1 MRHLILL
8 AATLFSLTCRAV
20 TPQELEKAIQFPVE
34 KYQLKNGL
42 TVLLHP
48 DASIPAV
55 SVQQWFR
62 VGSKD
67 EVMGR
72 TGLAHFFEHMMFKG
86 TKKFGKETWGKFLNG
101 KGAEMNAFTSDDYT
115 GYFINAPNES
125 LE

>member
-1 MRHLILL
+1 MRQLLLISL
-8 AATLFSLTCRAV
+8 AVFSIAGFAA

-48 DASIPAV
+48 DSSIPSV
-55 SVQQWFR
+55 SIQQWFR

-67 EVMGR
+67 EVVGR

-86 TKKFGKETWGKFLNG
+86 TAKFGKDTWGKF
-101 KGAEMNAFTSDDYT
+101 
-115 GYFINAPNES
+115 
-125 LE
+125 